1 MKAKNIEEFFGTLQQ
16 ATVETWKEHLKTDK
30 YSSHIALNEFYE
42 GIVELVDAL
51 IEEYM
56 GKYGKVTEFKNIMT
70 SEKLGAVKYLEELQE
85 LVTIGRAE
93 LIDEK
98 DTELHSDIDA
108 ILSLISSTLYKLKE
122 LKEHKMKG
130 LAEFIKEN
138 LNEAREEIYDV
149 AFIGLDD
156 KEGLPLTVQVH
167 VPREYSKAF
176 EKYLEKEADN
186 SIAHAGGLTNDFE
199 LDR

>member
-70 SEKLGAVKYLEELQE
+70 SEKLGAVKYLEELRE
-85 LVTIGRAE
+85 LVTSGRTE

-122 LKEHKMKG
+122 LKEHKMKN
-130 LAEFIKEN
+130 LADFIKEN
-138 LNEAREEIYDV
+138 LNERFIYKTLYEALEENITRGIIEAWDDAGLEFTHKDIKDTLAKLAKEYDV
-149 AFIGLDD
+149 DKHLDWTKD
-156 KEGLPLTVQVH
+156 YMK
-167 VPREYSKAF
+167 
-176 EKYLEKEADN
+176 
-186 SIAHAGGLTNDFE
+186 
-199 LDR
+199 

>member
-1 MKAKNIEEFFGTLQQ
+1 MKAKTIEEFFGTLQQ

-70 SEKLGAVKYLEELQE
+70 SEKLGAVKYLEELRE
-85 LVTIGRAE
+85 LVTSGREE

-122 LKEHKMKG
+122 LKEHKMKN
-130 LAEFIKEN
+130 LSDFIKEN
-138 LNEAREEIYDV
+138 LNEAREEIYSV

-186 SIAHAGGLTNDFE
+186 TIYNADGLTNEFE
-199 LDR
+199 LER

>member
-56 GKYGKVTEFKNIMT
+56 GKYGKSIIKGLKKM
-70 SEKLGAVKYLEELQE
+70 KLKQYLEELQE
-85 LVTIGRAE
+85 LVTTGRTE

-122 LKEHKMKG
+122 LKEHKMKN
-130 LAEFIKEN
+130 LSDFIKEN
-138 LNEAREEIYDV
+138 LNERIVRKSLYECLEDYTTQAVISAWDESGIEFTHKELKEALAKLAKEYDV
-149 AFIGLDD
+149 DKHLDWTKD
-156 KEGLPLTVQVH
+156 YMK
-167 VPREYSKAF
+167 
-176 EKYLEKEADN
+176 
-186 SIAHAGGLTNDFE
+186 
-199 LDR
+199 